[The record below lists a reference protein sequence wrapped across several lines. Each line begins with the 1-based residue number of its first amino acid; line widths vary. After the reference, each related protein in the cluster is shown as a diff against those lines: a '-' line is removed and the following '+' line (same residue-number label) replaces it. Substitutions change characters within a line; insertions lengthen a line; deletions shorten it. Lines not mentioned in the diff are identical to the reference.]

1 MNLRDWHSM
10 SLIRRGHAVH
20 QRTDPACV
28 IYRAPKP
35 GSRLDRAS
43 RGFACP
49 RCAIDRGQM

>member
-1 MNLRDWHSM
+1 MSLRDWHSM

-35 GSRLDRAS
+35 GSRLDRVS